1 MLTTSKRAWGLVVL
15 LMTVALMVGACAGV
29 NAPAAAPA
37 ESGAPAAAVFKVGL
51 VHPSPVTDAWS
62 GQAYA
67 AIERMRDELG
77 AEIANVEVA
86 DPAGYEK
93 AFSDFASQGYT
104 LVIGHGFQSV
114 SYTHLDVYKRQAL
127 S

>member
-62 GQAYA
+62 GQA
-67 AIERMRDELG
+67 
-77 AEIANVEVA
+77 
-86 DPAGYEK
+86 
-93 AFSDFASQGYT
+93 
-104 LVIGHGFQSV
+104 
-114 SYTHLDVYKRQAL
+114 L
-127 S
+127 SLIHI